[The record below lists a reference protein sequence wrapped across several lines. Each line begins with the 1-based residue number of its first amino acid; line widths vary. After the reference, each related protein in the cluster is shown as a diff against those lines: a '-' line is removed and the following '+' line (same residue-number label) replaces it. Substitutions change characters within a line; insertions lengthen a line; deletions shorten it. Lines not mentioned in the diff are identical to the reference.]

1 MIFRNKLQ
9 KPDSSCLVAETS
21 FRNQTSLQYRILRN
35 LFGIC
40 RTGAPVPVE
49 RLLKRTNASQGS
61 IGENWVHFP
70 FFLQVNPNLARSKHF
85 ERQDS
90 RIPRH
95 TLGRPKHSPNHS
107 SSYFE
112 PNSSMASP
120 WTHHHGSRTRLT
132 CSKFQR
138 VKKELN
144 QNRRLPW
151 GEAWSDQPLCCS
163 GRSSWGGE
171 ERIAAMI
178 DRKDCRWLDY
188 RSGRRETWDGVVAPV
203 DRLQLAA
210 ANYFSRLLWKGV

>member
-120 WTHHHGSRTRLT
+120 RTHQRGSRTRLT
-132 CSKFQR
+132 SSMFQR
-138 VKKELN
+138 IKKELN

-151 GEAWSDQPLCCS
+151 GEAWSDQPLCGS
-163 GRSSWGGE
+163 GRSSWRGE
-171 ERIAAMI
+171 EEELRQWLMERIAGNWIIGVGDGRPEMESSLRLIVCNWLLLIILI
-178 DRKDCRWLDY
+178 D
-188 RSGRRETWDGVVAPV
+188 
-203 DRLQLAA
+203 
-210 ANYFSRLLWKGV
+210 